1 MSGRSQAERDAREK
15 IVASDDAE
23 VPVGS
28 AQLRQRDDN
37 YYVVRVPAT
46 LVDDCGLSHGDRLEQ
61 TFDPT
66 TDELRTLLDE

>member
-1 MSGRSQAERDAREK
+1 MSGRSQAERDARRK
-15 IVASDDAE
+15 VDDDDVE

-28 AQLRQRDDN
+28 AQLRQRGNN

-46 LVDDCGLSHGDRLEQ
+46 LVDDAGLSHGDRLKQ

-66 TDELRTLLDE
+66 TDELRTLLDP